1 MRHSSHDFVTGKMW
15 SDGCQGLTSKI
26 SQSSF
31 CGVGRKEVRGI
42 LS

>member
-1 MRHSSHDFVTGKMW
+1 MTLLLVK
-15 SDGCQGLTSKI
+15 CGLISKI